1 MEEQKKDGKKKK
13 KEADPDEIFLPPQIT
28 REPMS
33 RQVVLGGKLTLRV
46 TASGR
51 PLPSFQWY
59 LNGKKVSGANSDRLV
74 VNKTRRDNAGAYTCE
89 AKNFMG
95 SAMSRAAMVSFL
107 AKRVPELVVKAQS
120 GEAEIGKPFKIW
132 VESPKKEILQTFN
145 FQWMFNGRRIQ
156 GAKSHVLEFTEF
168 KKKYEGEYKLII
180 VAGDIHAS
188 NVVSIKAGQSSLAE
202 QEPAMEAVQKPVK
215 NSVPQQNGAFFFD
228 PLLEEDSAP
237 SGQELEQQPL
247 DLVTHEAE
255 AAPQEDKRKLFL
267 EKLLRKFEAKKTAA

>member
-1 MEEQKKDGKKKK
+1 MDEQKKDGKKKK
-13 KEADPDEIFLPPQIT
+13 KEVDPDEIFLPPQIT

-59 LNGKKVSGANSDRLV
+59 LNGRKVSGANSDRLV

-107 AKRVPELVVKAQS
+107 AKRVPEIVVEAQS

-132 VESPKKEILQTFN
+132 VHSPKKEVLQTFN

-156 GAKSHVLEFTEF
+156 GAKNHVLEFTEF
-168 KKKYEGEYKLII
+168 KKKYEGEYKVII
-180 VAGDIHAS
+180 IAGDIHAS
-188 NVVSIKAGQSSLAE
+188 NVVSVRAGESSTIAPE
-202 QEPAMEAVQKPVK
+202 KVTEAASAPLEDSAPK
-215 NSVPQQNGAFFFD
+215 QNGTFFFD
-228 PLLEEDSAP
+228 PLIDDDHPPAAEDDELSLD
-237 SGQELEQQPL
+237 LEQNQVKEP
-247 DLVTHEAE
+247 
-255 AAPQEDKRKLFL
+255 PKQNKRKIFL
-267 EKLLRKFEAKKTAA
+267 EKLLRRFEAKKLAA